1 MSDHDDWLMRLKTT
15 DAVRDAALE
24 ELRGILVR
32 GLMRALGSRG
42 GGAAFVDDVI
52 QEALLRILD
61 SLDSFAGR
69 SRFTTWAMTI
79 AIRIGVSELR
89 RKRFRDVSLEQITG
103 GENLCIDAAV
113 ELAGAAD

>member
-1 MSDHDDWLMRLKTT
+1 MSDHDDWLERLRP
-15 DAVRDAALE
+15 AEAGRDAALE

-42 GGAAFVDDVI
+42 GGAAFVEDVA

-61 SLDSFAGR
+61 SLNSFEGR

-79 AIRIGVSELR
+79 AIRIGISELR
-89 RKRFRDVSLEQITG
+89 RKRFQDVSLEQLTG
-103 GENLCIDAAV
+103 GEMLSIDPAV
-113 ELAGAAD
+113 EL